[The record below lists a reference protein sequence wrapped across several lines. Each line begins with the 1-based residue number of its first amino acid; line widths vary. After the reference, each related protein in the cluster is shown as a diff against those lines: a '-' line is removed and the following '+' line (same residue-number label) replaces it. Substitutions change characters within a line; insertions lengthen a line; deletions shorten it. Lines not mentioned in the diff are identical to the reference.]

1 MRIVPAFPKTSACL
15 LAFALLPATA
25 FAQTDVTGESPA
37 PANPAPEAP
46 TPEAPAPVEPAPPE
60 PAAPAVVSEAAPQPS
75 VAAAPAP
82 MVPELTLADRSV
94 LCGPG
99 IRGCFLDTS
108 GVWRSFEDE
117 YLRLTTPPDR
127 HYGIAA
133 AEELAFVGVGA
144 IWYFAAL
151 EDNKLDWDI
160 DSLRMRFSRESVRY
174 DSNTFPMNFVLH
186 PLSGAAYY
194 GFPRAN
200 GLSVPASF
208 AFGAAAC
215 LLWEFGLEFNERLSI
230 NDLLTTPIGGMPL
243 GEFFNRFARYLNSAP
258 GGGNAWHK
266 AFGYTLGINQAFHD
280 RLLDHRNGSPLGTV
294 TDALGYDAA
303 IAHRFQI
310 DYGIGFARTNADAR
324 FARHEVRILAELVAI
339 PGYLRPGQMSRFYG
353 DANFTR
359 FSLVGTGGPH
369 GNGTELYADAVL
381 FGYYAQNIRATARG
395 ATGYGISV
403 GSSVAYTYRR
413 DEHARF
419 LVQLGITHLP
429 GLAVDAHGFHGRFA
443 LHLRGRLHGEFAGV
457 RSGAYPYWHARNVGT
472 YTRDVLTRYGYYF
485 GWGYSARVEAEVEA
499 PFVGVGVNASY
510 GRYASHE
517 GLDRNQEAIDASGLD
532 VRGTD
537 VVVASEVY
545 LRVRPS
551 PRLPL
556 SLELAASR
564 RRRTSKMEGIGHEDT
579 YERLTLR
586 AGVIF

>member
-1 MRIVPAFPKTSACL
+1 MRIVPSFLKTLACL
-15 LAFALLPATA
+15 LALVSLCAKALAQPDALPAEEPLRA
-25 FAQTDVTGESPA
+25 EPA
-37 PANPAPEAP
+37 PADPS
-46 TPEAPAPVEPAPPE
+46 APPPASEMPPAADAASVITE
-60 PAAPAVVSEAAPQPS
+60 PAAPPTAAGS
-75 VAAAPAP
+75 L
-82 MVPELTLADRSV
+82 VPELTLADRSV

-99 IRGCFLDTS
+99 VRGCFLDRS
-108 GVWRSFEDE
+108 GAWRSFEDE
-117 YLRLTTPPDR
+117 YVRLTTPPDR

-133 AEELAFVGVGA
+133 AEEIAFVGVGA

-208 AFGAAAC
+208 AFGAGAC

-230 NDLLTTPIGGMPL
+230 NDLLTTPIGGMPI

-258 GGGNAWHK
+258 SGGNAWHK

-280 RLLDHRNGSPLGTV
+280 RLLDHRNGSPAGTV
-294 TDALGYDAA
+294 TDSLGYDAA

-359 FSLVGTGGPH
+359 FSLIGLGGPH

-381 FGYYAQNIRATARG
+381 FGYYAQSIRPTARG
-395 ATGYGISV
+395 MSGYGVSV

-419 LVQLGITHLP
+419 LDQLGITHLP

-443 LHLRGRLHGEFAGV
+443 LHVRGRLHGEFAGV

-499 PFVGVGVNASY
+499 PYVSAGVTASY

-517 GLDRNQEAIDASGLD
+517 GLDRNQEAIDAMGLD

-537 VVVASEVY
+537 RIIASEVY
-545 LRVRPS
+545 VRIRPS

-556 SLELAASR
+556 SFELAASR
-564 RRRTSKMEGIGHEDT
+564 RRRTSRMEGIAHEDSF
-579 YERLTLR
+579 ERLTLR
-586 AGVIF
+586 AGVVF